1 MSPELHF
8 DKWVDLYANRTSS
21 MKASEIRDLFVVA
34 SRPDIIS
41 FAGGMPETRSFPME
55 KVVNATKRAMDSD
68 GSAALQYG
76 SSGGHTELKE
86 VIVQLMAEDNINV
99 HIEDI
104 IVTDGGQQA
113 LDLLGKIF
121 INPGDKILVEAPSY
135 VGAIQVFNSY
145 QADMATIPLDKDG
158 LQVDRLEKELKNL
171 KKSGERVKF
180 LYVVPDFHNPAGV
193 TLSKERREKLL
204 NLSREYN
211 LLVLEDNPYSRL
223 RFEGKYIEPLRAHT
237 SSIIYLSTFSKI
249 FSPGVRL
256 GWINAPRPILEK
268 LDLAKQAANLCSSSF
283 SQKVVGEYFQG
294 GFWKQH
300 VEHLVEIYRKRRD
313 AMTAAM
319 EEFFPEE
326 ATWSVPHGGL
336 FLWAQLPEY
345 LDTTEMLAEAISEKV
360 AYVPG
365 RAFFPDRS
373 GKHCMRLNFSYPTEE
388 EIYEGIKR
396 LAKVIKEQI
405 ALYQSLTKKMH
416 LE

>member
-76 SSGGHTELKE
+76 SSGGHPELKE

-99 HIEDI
+99 HPEDI

-145 QADMATIPLDKDG
+145 QADMVTIPLDQNG

-171 KKSGERVKF
+171 QKAGEQVKF

-204 NLSREYN
+204 DLSQEYN
-211 LLVLEDNPYSRL
+211 LLILEDNPYSRL
-223 RFEGKYIEPLRAHT
+223 RFEGEYIKPLRVHT
-237 SSIIYLSTFSKI
+237 PSVVYLSTFSKI

-283 SQKVVGEYFQG
+283 AQKVVGEYFQG
-294 GFWKQH
+294 GFWRKH
-300 VEHLVEIYRKRRD
+300 VEHLTEIYRKRRD
-313 AMTAAM
+313 TMIAAM

>member
-8 DKWVDLYANRTSS
+8 DKWIELYADRTSS

-55 KVVNATKRAMDSD
+55 KVVAAAKNVMEAD
-68 GSAALQYG
+68 GSAALQYVG
-76 SSGGHTELKE
+76 SEGTSELRD
-86 VIVQLMAEDNINV
+86 VIVRLMAQDNINV
-99 HIEDI
+99 RPEDI

-113 LDLLGKIF
+113 LDLLAKIF
-121 INPGDKILVEAPSY
+121 ISSGDKILVEAPTY
-135 VGAIQVFNSY
+135 VGAIQAFNSY
-145 QADMATIPLDKDG
+145 RADMISIPLDENG
-158 LQVDRLEKELKNL
+158 IQVDLLERKLKELKAE
-171 KKSGERVKF
+171 GQRAKF

-193 TLSKERREKLL
+193 TLSQDRRERILT
-204 NLSREYN
+204 LSKEHN

-223 RFEGKYIEPLRAHT
+223 RFEGEHIKPLRVHDP
-237 SSIIYLSTFSKI
+237 SVVYISTFSKI

-268 LDLAKQAANLCSSSF
+268 LNLGKQAADLCSSAF
-283 SQKVVGEYFQG
+283 AQKIVAEYFKG
-294 GFWKQH
+294 DFWHKH
-300 VEHLVEIYRKRRD
+300 VNHLTRVYRKRRD
-313 AMTAAM
+313 AMVAAM

-326 ATWSVPHGGL
+326 VTWSLPHGGL

-345 LDTTEMLAEAISEKV
+345 IDTAEMLAEAISEKV
-360 AYVPG
+360 AYITG

-373 GKHCMRLNFSYPTEE
+373 GKNCMRLNFSYPNEE
-388 EIYEGIKR
+388 EIHEGIKR
-396 LAKVIKEQI
+396 LSRVIKDQM
-405 ALYQSLTKKMH
+405 ALYQSFTKKMH

>member
-8 DKWVDLYANRTSS
+8 DKWVKLYANRTSS

-76 SSGGHTELKE
+76 SSGGHAELKE

-99 HIEDI
+99 HPEDI

-145 QADMATIPLDKDG
+145 QADMVTIPLDQDG

-171 KKSGERVKF
+171 KKSGEQVKF

-193 TLSKERREKLL
+193 TLSKKRREKLL
-204 NLSREYN
+204 DLSQEYN

-223 RFEGKYIEPLRAHT
+223 RFEGDYIEPLRAHT
-237 SSIIYLSTFSKI
+237 PSVIYLSTFSKI

-256 GWINAPRPILEK
+256 GWINAPRPIMEK

-283 SQKVVGEYFQG
+283 SQKVVGEYFQD
-294 GFWKQH
+294 GFWKKH

-313 AMTAAM
+313 AMLAAM

-388 EIYEGIKR
+388 EIYKGIKR

>member
-8 DKWVDLYANRTSS
+8 DKWIDLYADRTSS

-55 KVVNATKRAMDSD
+55 KVVAATKNVMEAD

-76 SSGGHTELKE
+76 SSEGTPELRNA
-86 VIVQLMAEDNINV
+86 IVRLMAQDSINI
-99 HIEDI
+99 HPEDI
-104 IVTDGGQQA
+104 IITDGGQQA
-113 LDLLGKIF
+113 LDLLAKIF
-121 INPGDKILVEAPSY
+121 VNPGDKILVEAPSY

-145 QADMATIPLDKDG
+145 QADMISIPLDENG
-158 LQVDRLEKELKNL
+158 LQVELLEKELKEL
-171 KKSGERVKF
+171 KTKGARPKF

-193 TLSKERREKLL
+193 TLSEDRRKKLL
-204 NLSREYN
+204 TLSKEYD

-223 RFEGKYIEPLRAHT
+223 RFEGEYIKPLRT
-237 SSIIYLSTFSKI
+237 QDPSVVYLSTFSKI

-268 LDLAKQAANLCSSSF
+268 LNLGKQAADLCSSSF
-283 SQKVVGEYFQG
+283 AQKVVSEYFKG
-294 GFWKQH
+294 DFWQKH
-300 VEHLVEIYRKRRD
+300 VNHLTKVYRKRRD
-313 AMTAAM
+313 AMVAAL

-360 AYVPG
+360 AYVSG

-388 EIYEGIKR
+388 EIHEGIKR
-396 LAKVIKEQI
+396 LSKVIKEQI